1 LPEICAKNEA
11 LATAITLGY
20 YTRTF
25 MYVFQVG
32 EHRHAHDAPVTMA
45 APMVVLLALLVTF
58 GIYVGEVQ
66 RVLVVAWG
74 LR

>member
-1 LPEICAKNEA
+1 
-11 LATAITLGY
+11 
-20 YTRTF
+20 

-66 RVLVVAWG
+66 RILVVAWG

>member
-1 LPEICAKNEA
+1 M
-11 LATAITLGY
+11 T
-20 YTRTF
+20 
-25 MYVFQVG
+25 
-32 EHRHAHDAPVTMA
+32 